1 MTNAFLTDAQRR
13 GEESMSTRIKDAPA
27 RASKMFAGAVIA
39 AALLVSTCVTSAH
52 AIATSFSYQGQL
64 KKNATPYTGSADFT
78 FRLFT
83 AASGGALLGTA
94 TRNGVAV
101 SSGLFTTQLDFGSTF
116 DGSSRWLE
124 ISASTPGDGPTTL
137 TPRQEI
143 TSVPY
148 ALRATFAESG
158 GTGGSP
164 WIQNG
169 TSISYTAGNV
179 GIGTSSPS
187 TKLHIATGTEAINPL
202 FVSNNSTDFAALA
215 TQNTGANGFGWYD
228 AWSARHYV
236 GGNIGMGTFTPEAKI
251 EITGTQ
257 YGLKARGS
265 GSGGNF
271 GIGVWGIGQGSI
283 FTGPAE
289 GVLGESNYG
298 DGVRG
303 VTSSSDYYGGYFDNT
318 GGGTALFCDGLAD
331 VRSLRILGGADIVEG
346 FDARDEAKAGAKP
359 EAGDVLVIDEARPGE
374 LTTSNAPYDRKV
386 AGVVSGA
393 NGISHGMKLGQD
405 GALDG
410 ETLVAMT
417 GRVYVK
423 CSTENGAIRA
433 GDLLTTSAT
442 SGHAMRASDY
452 DRSNG
457 AVIGK
462 AMSTLDSGT
471 GLVLVLVNLQ

>member
-1 MTNAFLTDAQRR
+1 MTSRT
-13 GEESMSTRIKDAPA
+13 ETKSMLFR
-27 RASKMFAGAVIA
+27 AGAVLA
-39 AALLVSTCVTSAH
+39 AACVAAIALVSTHATSAF

-64 KKNATPYTGSADFT
+64 KKNGAPYTGSADLT

-83 AASGGALLGTA
+83 ASSGGALLGTA
-94 TRNGVAV
+94 TRNGVSV
-101 SSGLFTTQLDFGSTF
+101 TGGLFTTQLDFSASF
-116 DGSSRWLE
+116 DGSARWLE

-158 GTGGSP
+158 AGGGSQ
-164 WIQNG
+164 WITSG
-169 TSISYTAGNV
+169 SSISYNVGNV
-179 GIGTSSPS
+179 GIGTSSPT
-187 TKLHIATGTEAINPL
+187 TKLHVASGTADINTAY
-202 FVSNNSTDFAALA
+202 FESSNAAFPCFFTRNWA
-215 TQNTGANGFGWYD
+215 PNGWGHFDD
-228 AWSARHYV
+228 ASARHHLTGSLGIGTTTMEAKLHV
-236 GGNIGMGTFTPEAKI
+236 VNTLGMGLKVQGKPDGP
-251 EITGTQ
+251 TGGAAIQ
-257 YGLKARGS
+257 
-265 GSGGNF
+265 
-271 GIGVWGIGQGSI
+271 GIGDGSVFVGPCTGVQGTTDYGNGLEGI
-283 FTGPAE
+283 
-289 GVLGESNYG
+289 
-298 DGVRG
+298 
-303 VTSSSDYYGGYFDNT
+303 TSSSSWYGGYFDNT

-346 FDARDEAKAGAKP
+346 FDARDDADADGKP
-359 EAGDVLVIDEARPGE
+359 EPGDVLVIDDARAGE
-374 LTTSNAPYDRKV
+374 LITSRRPYDSKV

-405 GALDG
+405 GVLDG

-423 CSTENGAIRA
+423 CSTENGAIRP

-442 SGHAMRASDY
+442 SGHAMRAT
-452 DRSNG
+452 DRDRANG

-462 AMSTLDSGT
+462 AMSTLDART